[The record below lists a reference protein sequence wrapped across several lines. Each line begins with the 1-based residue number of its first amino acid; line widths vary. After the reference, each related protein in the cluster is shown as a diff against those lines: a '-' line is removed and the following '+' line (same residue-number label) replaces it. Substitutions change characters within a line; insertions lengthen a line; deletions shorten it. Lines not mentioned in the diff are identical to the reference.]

1 MVDIAL
7 IGAGRIGKIHGGN
20 LARQPGMRLKYVCDA
35 VPQAA
40 SERAANLGAAV
51 ADLDRIFSDAAVQAV
66 AIASSTDTHA
76 GLILRAATARKAIFC
91 EKPVDLDLGRA
102 REVQAAVAKA
112 RVPCLIG
119 FQRRYD
125 PTFAALKRRLDAGEI
140 GEVEVIAITSRD
152 PAPPP
157 IAYIERSGGI
167 FKDQLIH
174 DFDVCRWILGDEAQ
188 TVYAAASCLVDPAI
202 AKAGDADTTAVT
214 IRTRKGRLCQINTS
228 RRPARRGEPPPHRG
242 ERAPPQ
248 RNLGGHA
255 RALLPGAVPDR
266 LRRGDDPLRRGA
278 ARRGCAPRRHRGRD
292 PRARDRRGR
301 HAVGKGGEGGHDLMS
316 FPRGEEADMALAS
329 RTAARTPRGAR
340 PRHANVGAFLA
351 VVAAEY
357 ESLPKQLRAIARY
370 AETNRARMV
379 VTRITDV
386 AAACAVQPS
395 AVTRFAQRFGFSG
408 YSELQALFRKAFSDG
423 AAPGANYTERIRT
436 MMAG

>member
-20 LARQPGMRLKYVCDA
+20 LARQPGIRLKYVCDA

-40 SERAANLGAAV
+40 SELAANLGAAV

-102 REVQAAVAKA
+102 REVLAAVAAA

-228 RRPARRGEPPPHRG
+228 RRAAYGYDQRFEVLGSGGMLAAGNHRPTEVSAHRPSGISVDTPEPFFLERYRTAYAEEMIHFAAVLRGEVAP
-242 ERAPPQ
+242 RA
-248 RNLGGHA
+248 GIEDGI
-255 RALLPGAVPDR
+255 RALEIAE
-266 LRRGDDPLRRGA
+266 A
-278 ARRGCAPRRHRGRD
+278 ATRSAKEGR
-292 PRARDRRGR
+292 
-301 HAVGKGGEGGHDLMS
+301 
-316 FPRGEEADMALAS
+316 
-329 RTAARTPRGAR
+329 
-340 PRHANVGAFLA
+340 
-351 VVAAEY
+351 
-357 ESLPKQLRAIARY
+357 
-370 AETNRARMV
+370 
-379 VTRITDV
+379 
-386 AAACAVQPS
+386 
-395 AVTRFAQRFGFSG
+395 AVT
-408 YSELQALFRKAFSDG
+408 
-423 AAPGANYTERIRT
+423 I
-436 MMAG
+436 